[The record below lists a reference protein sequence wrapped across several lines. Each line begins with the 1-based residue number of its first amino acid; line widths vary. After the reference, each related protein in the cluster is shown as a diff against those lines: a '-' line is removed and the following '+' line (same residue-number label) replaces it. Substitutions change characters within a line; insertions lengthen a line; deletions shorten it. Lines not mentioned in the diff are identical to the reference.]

1 MTGVLVLNASY
12 EPLHIV
18 DYRRAVSLLVGNKVE
33 IVEPGNGKVIASAT
47 LRIAIPSVIKLR
59 RYVNAPR
66 RHATWSRHNVLVRD
80 HYTCQYCGARLT
92 EREATIDHVVPQ
104 WKCKATGQPANTWT
118 NTVTACKACQ
128 SRKGGRALHDAGMRF
143 NDPTFEPRRPRT
155 HYLVLSSDIVPE
167 WRQYIE
173 I

>member
-47 LRIAIPSVIKLR
+47 QRITVPSVIKLR
-59 RYVNAPR
+59 RYVNVPQRGAV
-66 RHATWSRHNVLVRD
+66 WSRHAVLVRD
-80 HYTCQYCGARLT
+80 NFTCVFCGEKMTSAA
-92 EREATIDHVVPQ
+92 ATIDHVVPQ
-104 WKCKATGQPANTWT
+104 WRCKAMGNPANTWT
-118 NTVTACKACQ
+118 NTVAACRKCQ
-128 SRKGGRALHDAGMRF
+128 SRKGGNDMHEVGMRF
-143 NDPTFEPRRPRT
+143 HDSSYEPRRPRT
-155 HYLVLSSDIVPE
+155 RYLVITSNLAPE
-167 WRQYIE
+167 WRKYIE